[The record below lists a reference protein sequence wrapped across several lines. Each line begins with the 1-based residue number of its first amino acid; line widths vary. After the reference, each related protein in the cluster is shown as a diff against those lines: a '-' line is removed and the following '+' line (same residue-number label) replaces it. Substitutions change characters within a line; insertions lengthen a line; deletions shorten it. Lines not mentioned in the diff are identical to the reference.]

1 MCFNAQIRYKIWY
14 DDNFKFLH
22 IHVLE
27 VKEDE
32 VTQLLNRKGRVKV
45 YILPGV
51 EGSLST
57 SNKSDQDKYGNPDRA
72 ITTSSYFNGSF
83 KIEFASR
90 EQAASKTMVFT
101 YSPDYS
107 YSCSDSKVIGELQIP
122 LEILNHKK
130 ESNYGYGRGQYF
142 SVKEEWGRFHEPS
155 SVKGI
160 PILLNGTSSPKVSTP
175 GSSRDTIKIPEC
187 PVCFVK
193 FTKNGQI
200 YQCHNGHFTC
210 GTCYFN
216 MAFMMC
222 PECRGPIMGRAIG
235 FERLLTN

>member
-1 MCFNAQIRYKIWY
+1 MCLNAQIRYKIWY
-14 DDNFKFLH
+14 DDINKFLH

-32 VTQLLNRKGRVKV
+32 VTQLRNREGIVKV

-57 SNKSDQDKYGNPDRA
+57 FNKRDQDKYGNIDRA

-90 EQAASKTMVFT
+90 EKAASKTVVFT
-101 YSPDYS
+101 YLPDYS
-107 YSCSDSKVIGELQIP
+107 GSKAIGELQIP
-122 LEILNHKK
+122 LNILNQKK
-130 ESNYGYGRGQYF
+130 ESNYGYGN

-160 PILLNGTSSPKVSTP
+160 PILLNGTSSPKISTP

-187 PVCFVK
+187 PVCLVK

-210 GTCYFN
+210 GKCYFN
-216 MAFMMC
+216 LVIMMC
-222 PECRGPIMGRAIG
+222 PECRGPIIGRAIG
-235 FERLLTN
+235 FERLLTNECFNGN